1 MVLRWWLYSVV
12 TVVELLVSST
22 VHVIYGL
29 WIASSAIT
37 LTLAGFISDEHRR
50 SSSRVMPFLSTALS
64 PMSGTFVDVPGKE
77 ASRHMHSAAT
87 AFMDADVK
95 TPIVMLHGIF
105 GFGKGK
111 LGQFSYWGGAE
122 LKDDRVLV
130 PDLGALTSIHD
141 RACALFYYLKGGTVY
156 YGAAR
161 AKEFGHSPTGRTFQ
175 GHYPQWDEHHPVHF
189 VGHSTGVQVARLLQ
203 QLLAEKKFP
212 GHDTNENWVLS
223 ITSLSGALNGTT
235 RVHMDGINDD
245 GHTMRPVCLLQACRI
260 AVLIYEWI
268 DFGLL
273 NRFYGFGFD
282 HYNLSWRKAGLKG
295 LISTLLGHSGPFTTT
310 NWILPDLSIHSSI
323 EFNKR
328 VKTYPNTF
336 YFSYASKITC
346 KVFGFTVPPSLFRV
360 HPLLLLR
367 SIQMCLFRFTT
378 PPYEGYRDEDWL
390 DNDGALN
397 LMSQLFPLSPA
408 PHPNQPMES
417 DELKVG
423 QSFQPGIWY
432 YRVIESDH
440 INFII
445 NKDRAG
451 VHFDI
456 LETSNIF
463 AACVLYSARSL
474 LVGRSSVLLVE
485 TPCEGQ
491 LDAIMNCGGCPKELR
506 SMRAL

>member
-1 MVLRWWLYSVV
+1 MALRRGLYSVV
-12 TVVELLVSST
+12 TVVELAVSSM
-22 VHVIYGL
+22 VHITFGI
-29 WIASSAIT
+29 WFASSAII
-37 LTLAGFISDEHRR
+37 LTLAGFISNEKRR
-50 SSSRVMPFLSTALS
+50 SSTRVMPILSTALS
-64 PMSGTFVDVPGKE
+64 PMNGTLVDIPADE
-77 ASRHMHSAAT
+77 ADRHMHSAAT
-87 AFMDADVK
+87 AFMDADLK

-111 LGQFSYWGGAE
+111 LGNRSYWGGAE
-122 LKDDRVLV
+122 LKDDRVLI

-161 AKEFGHSPTGRTFQ
+161 AKEFGHSPTGRTYE
-175 GHYPQWDEHHPVHF
+175 GHYPQWDEHHPAHF

-235 RVHMDGINDD
+235 RVHMDGMNDD
-245 GHTMRPVCLLQACRI
+245 GQSMRPVCLLQACRI
-260 AVLIYEWI
+260 AALIYEWI
-268 DFGLL
+268 DLGVL

-295 LISTLLGHSGPFTTT
+295 LISTLLGRSGPFTST
-310 NWILPDLSIHSSI
+310 NWIEPDLSIHTAI

-346 KVFGFTVPPSLFRV
+346 KMAGFTLPSSLFRV

-367 SIQMCLFRFTT
+367 SIQMCLFRFTK
-378 PPYEGYRDEDWL
+378 PPYEGYRDEDWWH
-390 DNDGALN
+390 NDGALN
-397 LMSQLFPLSPA
+397 LMSQLFPRSPA
-408 PHPNQPMES
+408 PHPNQPMEG
-417 DELKVG
+417 DELRVG
-423 QSFQPGIWY
+423 QTFQPGIWY

-456 LETSNIF
+456 LYDNIF
-463 AACVLYSARSL
+463 RRCRKHYQRPNGLQKLA
-474 LVGRSSVLLVE
+474 SV
-485 TPCEGQ
+485 
-491 LDAIMNCGGCPKELR
+491 
-506 SMRAL
+506 